1 MKIKRNQVIIAIVV
15 AIVGFLLV
23 NRFMQKPKAAPA
35 APAALVVAADLKD
48 IKYQIVNSPKS
59 EMYRSEKNTSQTIAV
74 TVLEQIIDILV
85 AILERPEVTS
95 FANKII
101 KSKDDADN
109 IALMIEAIGKDA
121 AKSITN
127 LTEDTISK
135 GPDATRKVLG
145 EQMKTS
151 FKDEV
156 DKSDI
161 WYPIVKR
168 YIEDHRSD
176 PNGPFFGPF
185 QPEASRAD
193 AEFDKITKA
202 TPAQVEEARDA
213 MKQLI
218 DEQLTFSEPK
228 KKTLRPDQPQ
238 PSR

>member
-1 MKIKRNQVIIAIVV
+1 MKIKRNQVIIAVVV

-48 IKYQIVNSPKS
+48 IKYQIVNSPRS
-59 EMYRSEKNTSQTIAV
+59 EMYRSEKNTSLTISV

-121 AKSITN
+121 ATNITN
-127 LTEDTISK
+127 LTGDTISK
-135 GPDATRKVLG
+135 GPDYTRKVLG
-145 EQMKTS
+145 EQMRTS
-151 FKDEV
+151 LKDEV

-185 QPEASRAD
+185 AGAAD